1 MVKITIAGLPG
12 SGKTS
17 LLHKFSY
24 HYKVKPISIGDMRGE
39 FAKIHYGEN
48 IDQLNQRRQKDP
60 SVDTNFDEYQKNYM
74 HNTKSYI
81 IEGRI
86 FKRQR
91 LDEQHCN
98 TLQEVVQM
106 LNTRMQSDKESYQK
120 LYNTNCYDASNF
132 DIIID
137 TTRTDEEH
145 VFNETILRMNNNKKR
160 ETD

>member
-1 MVKITIAGLPG
+1 
-12 SGKTS
+12 
-17 LLHKFSY
+17 
-24 HYKVKPISIGDMRGE
+24 MRGE

-81 IEGRI
+81 IEGRISYLFAPENAISLFLTADALTRAQRI

-145 VFNETILRMNNNKKR
+145 VFNETILRMNKHKKLLQQLKK
-160 ETD
+160 